1 LLTGEFQVSRLVGMM
16 LLGGSL
22 YAVEIPWYFAWIER
36 HFERQGFV
44 NGLKRALTAQAFLI
58 LYGLPVTLL
67 SFNVFRD
74 NLPRYSGV

>member
-36 HFERQGFV
+36 HFERQGFEWV
-44 NGLKRALTAQAFLI
+44 ETGFDCAGFFNPLWIARHLAFI
-58 LYGLPVTLL
+58 QCF
-67 SFNVFRD
+67 S
-74 NLPRYSGV
+74 